1 MSALQAKL
9 KLILPLSEDLSNI
22 RIGDNKN
29 HNKLL
34 KLSNKYKEWQFAIS
48 DLTSD
53 NWKDKRDYLYK
64 LLQQGSALLE
74 ELNQLKVNHEILYH
88 LQLSPA
94 ERASI
99 QQRWAD
105 VLHNKKRNV
114 VVIDYPKYM
123 QAIYDIINSPATLNN
138 LNTRSGMAP
147 LAFALAALSGRR
159 MIEIMYQGTFTVSGK
174 YTVDFLGQAKKRT
187 SDDITRKIYTLCE
200 AKTFVYLIN
209 VLRSCPAASDF
220 DEVVM
225 GYGKTTRGLKTDVLM
240 PY

>member
-1 MSALQAKL
+1 MAFTAADIRQRMSALQAKL

-74 ELNQLKVNHEILYH
+74 ELNQQKLTMRS
-88 LQLSPA
+88 LSSSTKPC
-94 ERASI
+94 RTRTI

-105 VLHNKKRNV
+105 VLTIRNV
-114 VVIDYPKYM
+114 
-123 QAIYDIINSPATLNN
+123 TWW
-138 LNTRSGMAP
+138 
-147 LAFALAALSGRR
+147 
-159 MIEIMYQGTFTVSGK
+159 
-174 YTVDFLGQAKKRT
+174 
-187 SDDITRKIYTLCE
+187 
-200 AKTFVYLIN
+200 
-209 VLRSCPAASDF
+209 
-220 DEVVM
+220 
-225 GYGKTTRGLKTDVLM
+225 
-240 PY
+240 

>member
-1 MSALQAKL
+1 
-9 KLILPLSEDLSNI
+9 PLSEDLSNI
-22 RIGDNKN
+22 RIGDNKS

-105 VLHNKKRNV
+105 VLH
-114 VVIDYPKYM
+114 
-123 QAIYDIINSPATLNN
+123 
-138 LNTRSGMAP
+138 
-147 LAFALAALSGRR
+147 
-159 MIEIMYQGTFTVSGK
+159 
-174 YTVDFLGQAKKRT
+174 
-187 SDDITRKIYTLCE
+187 
-200 AKTFVYLIN
+200 
-209 VLRSCPAASDF
+209 
-220 DEVVM
+220 
-225 GYGKTTRGLKTDVLM
+225 
-240 PY
+240 